1 MLESIGA
8 ISGIVGV
15 WLFLFN
21 HNNRAVGPLCGIAL
35 LFLIIGSYLEH
46 QGG

>member
-8 ISGIVGV
+8 ICGIVGI

-21 HNNRAVGPLCGIAL
+21 HKNRAVGPLLAVAL
-35 LFLIIGSYLEH
+35 LFLFIGSYVDRS
-46 QGG
+46 